1 MQYFSENYICGN
13 IFDVKECYDWCLISV
28 TFNYKFPKTEIVSSL
43 PGINSSIIGVP
54 SNFFACL
61 MAFEKFSELFFI
73 IDTPR
78 LEPSLLGFITNFEA
92 FFKKSGR
99 SDQS

>member
-1 MQYFSENYICGN
+1 M
-13 IFDVKECYDWCLISV
+13 
-28 TFNYKFPKTEIVSSL
+28 
-43 PGINSSIIGVP
+43 IGVP

-73 IDTPR
+73 IDTQR

-92 FFKKSGR
+92 FFKK
-99 SDQS
+99 